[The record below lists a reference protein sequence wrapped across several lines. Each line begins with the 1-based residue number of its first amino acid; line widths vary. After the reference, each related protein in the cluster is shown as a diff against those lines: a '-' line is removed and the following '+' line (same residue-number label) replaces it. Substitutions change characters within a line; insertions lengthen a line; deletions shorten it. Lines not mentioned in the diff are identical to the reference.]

1 MIPKVLAM
9 PMSVILTHKWSPKG
23 KVLILKARIREVEFA
38 LVVAIT
44 PPASTANIAK
54 KATIVPWTLVR

>member
-1 MIPKVLAM
+1 M
-9 PMSVILTHKWSPKG
+9 PMSVILTPKWSPKG

-54 KATIVPWTLVR
+54 KATIVPWTLAR